1 MESDIVGNG
10 NRTLS
15 VTEPDIGGGGAGR
28 CRAQTRTLSGTDES
42 QSWNHRHLCWAKC
55 PFGGLSIIKTALGPI
70 ALLVAHGLSKGQLSG
85 LSMKSWT
92 LHPASYTLKS
102 KLSEGLWQLTAL
114 VRLWE
119 NKPLKAQKAPPSTE
133 QAAATEIYIHTFVA
147 WCPSSIFCERCL
159 SPNSHIIALPQKY
172 VFVFCCRI

>member
-1 MESDIVGNG
+1 M
-10 NRTLS
+10 
-15 VTEPDIGGGGAGR
+15 
-28 CRAQTRTLSGTDES
+28 
-42 QSWNHRHLCWAKC
+42 CWAKS
-55 PFGGLSIIKTALGPI
+55 PFGGLSMIKTALGPI

-92 LHPASYTLKS
+92 LHPASYTLKF

-159 SPNSHIIALPQKY
+159 SPNSHIIALPHKC
-172 VFVFCCRI
+172 VFCIFLPDLTFFKPGVWKPGVSGTLNSYRQMIIDIGPF